1 MLSLRDSECCSQ
13 VKLAI
18 HSTII
23 SQNQGQ
29 ARAEEL
35 AASSLRFSRVG
46 GQVCHPQPSEEEQPE
61 IAMGGAREHG
71 KQSGADRREAAAGP
85 AGPWTL

>member
-1 MLSLRDSECCSQ
+1 M
-13 VKLAI
+13 A
-18 HSTII
+18 
-23 SQNQGQ
+23 NN
-29 ARAEEL
+29 
-35 AASSLRFSRVG
+35 
-46 GQVCHPQPSEEEQPE
+46 QPSEEEQPE